1 MHVKVNKIVKRHY
14 YRNIK
19 PEGKND
25 TVGGGVR
32 RDLVCVWYPR
42 DERTGNERVIGI
54 PGRDFELR

>member
-25 TVGGGVR
+25 R
-32 RDLVCVWYPR
+32 RGSASESGMCRYPR
-42 DERTGNERVIGI
+42 NERTGNERVIGI